1 MLVKMNSILARYSVV
16 PVLVAAGFVFAHCT
30 CAFAQASDTT
40 PNAATLAESQQDSP
54 PQAPA
59 PMPTT
64 DPSPAGDADQLG
76 YQALMQGPV
85 HEAFAAPVDMDHT
98 DGVRVYSKPP
108 PEPVDEQPPEASPE
122 EKGMKWIPGY
132 WAWSDDEN
140 DYVWVSG
147 LWRKFPPG
155 RTWNAGSWTRAGSGY
170 RWTSGYWSRPQSSNA
185 AVEYLPLPPKSIDN
199 GPSVPPPAEDSFWVP
214 GQWQYADADYQW
226 RSGFWSAPQADWIW
240 QPACYV
246 YTPQGY
252 LSVDGYW
259 DYLPTDRGQLYAPVV
274 FYNSVYLQP
283 NYVYRPYYPLA
294 DAASLLLNLFVR
306 PGCPHYYYGDFRGPS
321 YVSIGYRPWYDH
333 SIGHGYASPW
343 LSYYDSK
350 YRRSGINFVGS
361 MQRYESHLRANP
373 QRARPVGKQPT
384 FAGGPLKRLWRPAV

>member
-1 MLVKMNSILARYSVV
+1 MNSILARYSLV
-16 PVLVAAGFVFAHCT
+16 PVLVAAGFVFAQCT
-30 CAFAQASDTT
+30 CGFAQ
-40 PNAATLAESQQDSP
+40 NAATLAESQQDSP

-64 DPSPAGDADQLG
+64 DPSPAADADQLG

-98 DGVRVYSKPP
+98 DGVVVYSKPP
-108 PEPVDEQPPEASPE
+108 PAPVDEQPPEASPE

-155 RTWNAGSWTRAGSGY
+155 RTWIAGSWTRTGSGY

-214 GQWQYADADYQW
+214 GQWQYTGADYQW
-226 RSGFWSAPQADWIW
+226 RSGF
-240 QPACYV
+240 
-246 YTPQGY
+246 
-252 LSVDGYW
+252 
-259 DYLPTDRGQLYAPVV
+259 
-274 FYNSVYLQP
+274 
-283 NYVYRPYYPLA
+283 
-294 DAASLLLNLFVR
+294 
-306 PGCPHYYYGDFRGPS
+306 
-321 YVSIGYRPWYDH
+321 
-333 SIGHGYASPW
+333 
-343 LSYYDSK
+343 
-350 YRRSGINFVGS
+350 
-361 MQRYESHLRANP
+361 
-373 QRARPVGKQPT
+373 
-384 FAGGPLKRLWRPAV
+384 